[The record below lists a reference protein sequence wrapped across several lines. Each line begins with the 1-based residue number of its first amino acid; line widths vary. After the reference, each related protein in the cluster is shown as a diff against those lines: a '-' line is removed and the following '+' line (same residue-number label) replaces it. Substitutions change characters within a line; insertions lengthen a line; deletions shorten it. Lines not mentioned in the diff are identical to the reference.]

1 MLGER
6 ERKEEKNDKKGK
18 KRGSRISGSV
28 VIKSE

>member
-6 ERKEEKNDKKGK
+6 ERKEEKNDKKRQR
-18 KRGSRISGSV
+18 RGSRISGSV